1 MDEEKSSEN
10 VNNVQNIADIT
21 SDYLVREAWE
31 DGHEILK
38 QGTDKIK
45 FEVKTINVSEVQQ
58 NDDWSKISLKIHE
71 NEKLKETKVVLK
83 SFENLGCIIN
93 GQKSCDIPNDKRKNQ
108 ARTKILCSCL
118 KAKSIFSILKA
129 GQFPSCWSRCV

>member
-1 MDEEKSSEN
+1 MDEEKNSEN

-31 DGHEILK
+31 DGNKILK
-38 QGTDKIK
+38 EGTDKIK

-71 NEKLKETKVVLK
+71 NEKLKKTNTKVVLK

-93 GQKSCDIPNDKRKNQ
+93 GQKSCDIPNSKRKNQ
-108 ARTKILCSCL
+108 ASPKYFVLL
-118 KAKSIFSILKA
+118 KSSKVF
-129 GQFPSCWSRCV
+129 